1 MAGSRDWPRRCS
13 TLPLPASGP
22 GKADSAVKGLLAGL
36 LLLFAATGAMTS
48 PPSPEARAAWGFDRS
63 DLSPD
68 PAMRFGLL
76 ANGMRY
82 AILRN
87 DGARGWVALRMLVE
101 AGAAM
106 GGPGEAHYLEHV
118 LFRGSR
124 RVPEG
129 ARERLTRREGLALGS
144 GFNADTGQVDTI
156 FRINLQRADRAR
168 IDRTLLLLRG
178 MASEASISPA
188 AVAQARIEVAREAGL
203 DRIERDQ
210 IAFFVPGTAIARA
223 ALTGEESDIAAVR
236 PDALRALYQRFY
248 VPART
253 ILIVVGDADPA
264 WIEARI
270 AAQFGDWRAL
280 GPAQPSAPEP
290 IDPARATAF
299 RYLRLRG
306 ETTMVTIASVMPRD
320 NVDTAALRDRS
331 FLQSIAADMLEAR
344 ILGYRGGDRAFMHAI
359 SHVQDYYRTARVAR
373 LIVGPY
379 DGDWR
384 AALETAEQELRRA
397 LLHGFTQA
405 ELDIALS
412 RDQARMNQ
420 VATADPNMIADRIVD
435 LVRLGIVP
443 TAPSGPEGTSAYV
456 RRIRLDQV
464 NAAFRAT
471 WAAPG
476 RLIHVTHAGAIDGG
490 EARLAEV
497 WAASQRRPVEAR

>member
-1 MAGSRDWPRRCS
+1 MLAY
-13 TLPLPASGP
+13 L
-22 GKADSAVKGLLAGL
+22 VNFFGLRAALAGVL
-36 LLLFAATGAMTS
+36 TACLAVVGGAASAQT
-48 PPSPEARAAWGFDRS
+48 SPEARIAWGFDRS
-63 DLSPD
+63 DLAPD
-68 PAMRFGLL
+68 PAIRFGVLP
-76 ANGMRY
+76 NGMRY

-87 DGARGWVALRMLVE
+87 DRPRGRVALRMLVE

-144 GFNADTGQVDTI
+144 GFNADTGAVDTI
-156 FRINLQRADRAR
+156 FRINLLQNDQAR
-168 IDRTLLLLRG
+168 IDRTLLLLRD
-178 MASEASISPA
+178 MASEADIAPE
-188 AVAQARIEVAREAGL
+188 AVAQARAEVAREAGL

-236 PDALRALYQRFY
+236 ADALRGLYERFY

-253 ILIVVGDADPA
+253 ILMVVGDADPA
-264 WIEARI
+264 WLERRI
-270 AAQFGDWRAL
+270 AAQFGDWRAR
-280 GPAQPSAPEP
+280 GPTEPPPPEP
-290 IDPARATAF
+290 IDPARPTAF

-306 ETTMVTIASVMPRD
+306 EMTMVTIASVMPPD
-320 NVDTAALRDRS
+320 TQDTAALRDRS

-344 ILGYRGGDRAFMHAI
+344 ILGYRGNDRAFMQAVA
-359 SHVQDYYRTARVAR
+359 HVQDYYRTARLAR
-373 LIVGPY
+373 LTVGPY
-379 DGDWR
+379 DGDWQ
-384 AALETAEQELRRA
+384 AALETAERELRRA
-397 LLHGFTQA
+397 LLYGFTQA
-405 ELDIALS
+405 ELDIALL

-420 VATADPNMIADRIVD
+420 AGNPDTTMIANRIVD

-443 TAPSGPEGTSAYV
+443 TAPSAPEGISAYV
-456 RRIRLDQV
+456 GRIRLDQV
-464 NAAFRAT
+464 EAAFRAA

-476 RLIHVTHAGAIDGG
+476 RLIHVAHAGAIAGG

-497 WAASQRRPVEAR
+497 WAASQLVPVAPQ